1 MIICISILKIKY
13 IVHARFVAPK
23 PIIKAGAVPEDGCPL
38 KIGQL
43 VIDAKLN
50 QWKTKYLT
58 ARRISDIII
67 TEREENVVTAYEVAW
82 FINHKYGEQA
92 YVIETE
98 QQILIFTAKSK
109 WIVQKTDYR
118 RFHFYTLFHSNN
130 TQGYGYHVQMRGNH
144 IDYLVYCAI
153 MHDNGLLQDWNY
165 FLRRSCS

>member
-1 MIICISILKIKY
+1 M
-13 IVHARFVAPK
+13 
-23 PIIKAGAVPEDGCPL
+23 
-38 KIGQL
+38 
-43 VIDAKLN
+43 
-50 QWKTKYLT
+50 
-58 ARRISDIII
+58 
-67 TEREENVVTAYEVAW
+67 TAYEVAW

-109 WIVQKTDYR
+109 WIVQKTDYQ

-130 TQGYGYHVQMRGNH
+130 TQGYGYHVQMRGNR

-165 FLRRSCS
+165 FLNSWQLYCLGRQIEERAALFEWYMSA